1 MQNFYRKGVTVVELL
16 IVIAVLG
23 IIFLIVLPQFSK
35 SRENQVLK
43 NGVADILSSVNKA
56 RGNTLA
62 SLNSSEYGI
71 HFQIDRVVIFKG
83 TSFSSEDSN
92 NEIINITTPANIS
105 DITLLGGVSDIYF
118 HRLTGAPSTTGTITI
133 STGSYSKVI
142 TILATGVVSVN

>member
-105 DITLLGGVSDIYF
+105 DITLLGGGSDIYF

>member
-1 MQNFYRKGVTVVELL
+1 
-16 IVIAVLG
+16 LG

>member
-71 HFQIDRVVIFKG
+71 HFQSDRVVIFKG